1 MPGNLYKRPMFR
13 KGGSAEGGITSGLQ
27 APRQGYQGTGNASDQ
42 NVQKFDTN
50 QNISEFLKNASIGD
64 QQRLVEQLYPQKPR
78 TDYSKRRLG
87 DLMIDFGID
96 IASRTPTGS
105 GISGAISTA
114 LAAAKDPFERFKA
127 SRGQEELLMDQRD
140 ENLDERRAGMF
151 KSLIEGQSDILA
163 EKSGSGRFRD
173 EAAAIELRRIIPRL
187 TELKKKRK
195 NETLGP
201 GEDVELLQL
210 QEEFNLYRKKDVGQE
225 LLVDI
230 YVKGKGES
238 YLPNKMDDLY
248 KEDLRKGADRKYES
262 KMDPQIEK
270 DALDAIK
277 KEIQELTS
285 SYASGGRAGYAE
297 GEMVEEQV
305 TETETMAPG
314 PMAQSDNP
322 ISYDQLRARL
332 PNEITDDIVAL
343 MANSAEALEDFA
355 MISSQQDV
363 DLFNQKYSVNL
374 VLPSGA

>member
-1 MPGNLYKRPMFR
+1 MPDNLYKRPMFR

-173 EAAAIELRRIIPRL
+173 EAAAIELR
-187 TELKKKRK
+187 T
-195 NETLGP
+195 
-201 GEDVELLQL
+201 
-210 QEEFNLYRKKDVGQE
+210 
-225 LLVDI
+225 
-230 YVKGKGES
+230 
-238 YLPNKMDDLY
+238 
-248 KEDLRKGADRKYES
+248 
-262 KMDPQIEK
+262 
-270 DALDAIK
+270 
-277 KEIQELTS
+277 
-285 SYASGGRAGYAE
+285 
-297 GEMVEEQV
+297 
-305 TETETMAPG
+305 
-314 PMAQSDNP
+314 
-322 ISYDQLRARL
+322 ARR
-332 PNEITDDIVAL
+332 V
-343 MANSAEALEDFA
+343 
-355 MISSQQDV
+355 
-363 DLFNQKYSVNL
+363 
-374 VLPSGA
+374 

>member
-13 KGGSAEGGITSGLQ
+13 KGGSADGGITSGLQ
-27 APRQGYQGTGNASDQ
+27 APRQGYNEAGSVQSLNMDQ
-42 NVQKFDTN
+42 NMAN
-50 QNISEFLKNASIGD
+50 FLRNASIGD
-64 QQRLVEQLYPQKPR
+64 MKAAADQMYTPKERPNYA
-78 TDYSKRRLG
+78 KRRIG

-96 IASRTPTGS
+96 IASRTPTGD

-114 LAAAKDPFERFKA
+114 LAAAKDPFEKFKA
-127 SRGQEELLMDQRD
+127 SRSQEELLMQQQAD
-140 ENLDERRAGMF
+140 NLDERRAGMF

-173 EAAAIELRRIIPRL
+173 EAAAAELRRIIPRL
-187 TELKKKRK
+187 TELKDKRK
-195 NETLGP
+195 NETLGQ

-225 LLVDI
+225 VLVDI
-230 YVKGKGES
+230 FVKGKGEN
-238 YLPNKMDDLY
+238 YLPNMKDDLY
-248 KEDLRKGADRKYES
+248 NEDLKKGADRKYES
-262 KMDPQIEK
+262 KLDPQLEK

-285 SYASGGRAGYAE
+285 FASGGRAGYAN
-297 GEMVEEQV
+297 GEMVMEKQV
-305 TETETMAPG
+305 TETMDQG

-332 PNEITDDIVAL
+332 PAEITDDIVEL

>member
-27 APRQGYQGTGNASDQ
+27 APRQGYNTAGSVQPLNMDQ
-42 NVQKFDTN
+42 NMA
-50 QNISEFLKNASIGD
+50 EFLRNASIGD
-64 QQRLVEQLYPQKPR
+64 MKAAADQMYTPKERPNYA
-78 TDYSKRRLG
+78 KRRLG

-96 IASRTPTGS
+96 IASRTPTGD

-114 LAAAKDPFERFKA
+114 LAAAKDPFEKFKA
-127 SRGQEELLMDQRD
+127 SRANEELLMDQQAD
-140 ENLDERRAGMF
+140 NLDTRRASMF

-173 EAAAIELRRIIPRL
+173 EAAAAELRRIIPRL
-187 TELKKKRK
+187 TELKDKRK
-195 NETLGP
+195 NETLGQ

-225 LLVDI
+225 VLVDI
-230 YVKGKGES
+230 FVKGKGEN
-238 YLPNKMDDLY
+238 YLPNMKDDLY
-248 KEDLRKGADRKYES
+248 NADLKKGADRKYES
-262 KMDPQIEK
+262 KLDPQLEK
-270 DALDAIK
+270 DALDAIR

-285 SYASGGRAGYAE
+285 SYASGGRAGYAN

-305 TETETMAPG
+305 TETETMDPG

-322 ISYDQLRARL
+322 ISYSQLRARL
-332 PNEITDDIVAL
+332 PNEITDDIVEL

>member
-1 MPGNLYKRPMFR
+1 MNNLYKRPMFR

-27 APRQGYQGTGNASDQ
+27 RPGYSNKGRVEESDLSNVNLRDMNMQQIKDLSNSFYPERPRPNYA
-42 NVQKFDTN
+42 
-50 QNISEFLKNASIGD
+50 
-64 QQRLVEQLYPQKPR
+64 
-78 TDYSKRRLG
+78 KRRFG

-114 LAAAKDPFERFKA
+114 LAAAKDPFEKFKA
-127 SRGQEELLMDQRD
+127 SRGNEELLMQQQA

-173 EAAAIELRRIIPRL
+173 EAAAAELRRIIPRL
-187 TELKKKRK
+187 TELKEKRK
-195 NETLGP
+195 NQTLGQ

-225 LLVDI
+225 VLVDI
-230 YVKGKGES
+230 FVKGKGEN
-238 YLPNKMDDLY
+238 YLPNKIDDLY
-248 KEDLRKGADRKYES
+248 KEDLKKGADRKYES
-262 KMDPQIEK
+262 KLDPQLEK

-314 PMAQSDNP
+314 PMAPGPMAQSDNP

-332 PNEITDDIVAL
+332 PAEITDDIVEL

-374 VLPSGA
+374 VLPSEA